1 MIPDLLRNIVYLIVC
16 SQQQRCCLFHTITVQ
31 VILKGLPVFL
41 AEQLSQIGTVHI
53 ILLTQFPKCKIFRI
67 VLTHFTLHF
76 SQHPSGHILSELCQI
91 LCVIQRK
98 LTQMRLTSAHD
109 SLLKGA
115 LTDKLQDFLLVDTII
130 LFCRHRVG
138 RIAILDPL
146 VVLSQLGNWEMLMQS
161 LLNLLMFL
169 PMGFFF
175 RNRKPWQVPLGALGI
190 SLFIEGMQYLT
201 MRGMFDTLDILLY
214 IPGISLGALLF
225 RLLRPKIE

>member
-1 MIPDLLRNIVYLIVC
+1 MKKY
-16 SQQQRCCLFHTITVQ
+16 QKQ
-31 VILKGLPVFL
+31 L
-41 AEQLSQIGTVHI
+41 A
-53 ILLTQFPKCKIFRI
+53 
-67 VLTHFTLHF
+67 
-76 SQHPSGHILSELCQI
+76 
-91 LCVIQRK
+91 
-98 LTQMRLTSAHD
+98 
-109 SLLKGA
+109 SLLAGA
-115 LTDKLQDFLLVDTII
+115 VLGYLVYYHFFMEVLILFFTSGFLYMAVSALFLLLSIVGCAAIIYLLLEKRVSRWMLVLLGVTYFIALFII

-138 RIAILDPL
+138 RIAILNPL
-146 VVLSQLGNWEMLMQS
+146 VGLSQLGNWEMLMQS

-175 RNRKPWQVPLGALGI
+175 RNRKPWQVLLGALGI

>member
-1 MIPDLLRNIVYLIVC
+1 MKKY
-16 SQQQRCCLFHTITVQ
+16 QKQ
-31 VILKGLPVFL
+31 L
-41 AEQLSQIGTVHI
+41 A
-53 ILLTQFPKCKIFRI
+53 
-67 VLTHFTLHF
+67 
-76 SQHPSGHILSELCQI
+76 
-91 LCVIQRK
+91 
-98 LTQMRLTSAHD
+98 
-109 SLLKGA
+109 SLLAGA
-115 LTDKLQDFLLVDTII
+115 VLGYLVYYHFFMEVLILFLRLVFVYGGERPVPAPVHRWLRRHHLPASGKRVSRWMLVLLSVTYFIALFII

-146 VVLSQLGNWEMLMQS
+146 VGLSQLGNWEMLMQS

-175 RNRKPWQVPLGALGI
+175 RNRKPWQVLLGALGI